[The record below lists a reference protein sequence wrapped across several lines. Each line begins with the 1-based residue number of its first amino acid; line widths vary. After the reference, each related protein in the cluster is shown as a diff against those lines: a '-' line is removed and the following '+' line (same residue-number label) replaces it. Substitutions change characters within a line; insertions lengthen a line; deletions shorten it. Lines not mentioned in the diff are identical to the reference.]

1 MDMTDD
7 ADHLMTEVE
16 RYVRRRLT
24 EALPA
29 ACLFNNL
36 DRTLEHVD
44 QGRRFAEVLALS
56 AEDRRVLLLA
66 LWFRGVGF
74 TREGKAPYEAGAE
87 MAGQWLSDQQVAPET
102 IERVVGLIRGSAP
115 GQEPRG
121 RLGKIMHDVI
131 WSFLGQ
137 KRFFGLSNLLRLE
150 RESLQGRTFSSREWQ
165 ERMRDLL
172 VKATYYTEYGRSE
185 FLDRK
190 VKNIAKQ
197 RKNLVKPQQHQIRR
211 KTGKDFGRGVDT
223 VYRVAFRNH
232 INLSRIADGKANMI
246 ITINTAVLSA
256 GITIGTLTLTSS
268 SWMENLTENWPLLL
282 PVVVL
287 MLSSLAAVVFAV
299 LSAIPKVSSKPFD
312 EEELQQHKVSLL
324 YFGNF
329 LQLEE
334 PAFVRYLRE
343 LKRDQ
348 EILYDDLSRDLY
360 TLGVVLRKKY
370 SLLTIA
376 YRIFV
381 GGLVLS
387 LLILMVTGLTVL
399 F

>member
-1 MDMTDD
+1 
-7 ADHLMTEVE
+7 MTEDTDILLGEVE
-16 RYVRRRLT
+16 VYVRRLLQ

-29 ACLFNNL
+29 AYLFNNL
-36 DRTLEHVD
+36 DRTLERVD
-44 QGRRFAEVLALS
+44 QGRRFAGALALS
-56 AEDRRVLLLA
+56 EEDAEVLLLA
-66 LWFRGVGF
+66 LWFRGTGF
-74 TREGKAPYEAGAE
+74 TRGNDEPYAASAAIAKE
-87 MAGQWLSDQQVAPET
+87 WLSERQAAPGT
-102 IERVVGLIRGSAP
+102 IERVTTLIRRSAP
-115 GQEPRG
+115 GEQPQN
-121 RLGKIMHDVI
+121 RLDKVMHDIV

-150 RESLQGRTFSSREWQ
+150 RESLQNKTFPATEWQ
-165 ERMRDLL
+165 EQMRDLL
-172 VKATYYTEYGRSE
+172 VNSSYYTEYGRSE
-185 FLDRK
+185 FLNRK

-197 RKNLVKPQQHQIRR
+197 RKRLVKAQQNRIR
-211 KTGKDFGRGVDT
+211 KQTGKDFGRGVDT

-256 GITIGTLTLTSS
+256 GITIGALTMTSS
-268 SWMENLTENWPLLL
+268 SWLEDLTRNWPLLL
-282 PVVVL
+282 PVVLL
-287 MLSSLAAVVFAV
+287 MISSLAAVVFAV
-299 LSAIPKVSSKPFD
+299 LSAIPKVSSKAFS
-312 EEELQQHKVSLL
+312 EEELDQHQVSML

-334 PAFVRYLRE
+334 PTFVRYLRE

-360 TLGVVLRKKY
+360 TLGVVLQKKY

-381 GGLVLS
+381 VGLVLS
-387 LLILMVTGLTVL
+387 LLSLLVTGLTVL